1 MNFNIDNH
9 NYSCLAKVSFTKFVN
24 IEFKYYLCSIKLF
37 INDTVMS
44 NDKKT
49 IKEMQ
54 ANEMTPAFPTHPG
67 DVLKDEIEYRG
78 ISQRQLAEE
87 MGIAYSALNE
97 ILNARRPVTEKT
109 ALLFEAALGV
119 NAEPL
124 LKMQMRYNLLSTK
137 NDSTFMARLA
147 KVRRVPAAL

>member
-1 MNFNIDNH
+1 
-9 NYSCLAKVSFTKFVN
+9 
-24 IEFKYYLCSIKLF
+24 
-37 INDTVMS
+37 MS
-44 NDKKT
+44 NDNKT
-49 IKEMQ
+49 TKEMR

-124 LKMQMRYNLLSTK
+124 LKMQMRYNLQSTK
-137 NDSTFMARLA
+137 SDSTFYDEIGKSKKGGCSLVKTEDMNSDNIDFVTCCIGYLSRCLG
-147 KVRRVPAAL
+147 

>member
-1 MNFNIDNH
+1 MR
-9 NYSCLAKVSFTKFVN
+9 A
-24 IEFKYYLCSIKLF
+24 
-37 INDTVMS
+37 ND
-44 NDKKT
+44 
-49 IKEMQ
+49 
-54 ANEMTPAFPTHPG
+54 MTPFFPTHPG
-67 DVLKDEIEYRG
+67 DVLKNEIEYRG

-124 LKMQMRYNLLSTK
+124 LKMQMRYNLQSTK
-137 NDSTFMARLA
+137 MILPLWPDWQKLEGWLQPCKKKACSFYSSPHISFSILIADSERNT
-147 KVRRVPAAL
+147 

>member
-1 MNFNIDNH
+1 
-9 NYSCLAKVSFTKFVN
+9 
-24 IEFKYYLCSIKLF
+24 
-37 INDTVMS
+37 MS

-49 IKEMQ
+49 IKEMR
-54 ANEMTPAFPTHPG
+54 ANDMTPAFPTHPG

-78 ISQRQLAEE
+78 NSQRQLAEE

-119 NAEPL
+119 NADPL
-124 LKMQMRYNLLSTK
+124 LKMQMRYNLQSTK
-137 NDSTFMARLA
+137 SDTTFMARLA
-147 KVRRVPAAL
+147 INELIGGTIYLHRRGASSVVRFEIGRAHV

>member
-1 MNFNIDNH
+1 MR
-9 NYSCLAKVSFTKFVN
+9 A
-24 IEFKYYLCSIKLF
+24 
-37 INDTVMS
+37 ND
-44 NDKKT
+44 
-49 IKEMQ
+49 
-54 ANEMTPAFPTHPG
+54 MTPAFPTHPG

-119 NAEPL
+119 NAESL
-124 LKMQMRYNLLSTK
+124 LKMRMRYNLQSTK
-137 NDSTFMARLA
+137 SDTTFMARLA
-147 KVRRVPAAL
+147 KVRRVAVAL

>member
-1 MNFNIDNH
+1 MIICVKIHKNHLISHYFLLSLQHPTIINNI
-9 NYSCLAKVSFTKFVN
+9 
-24 IEFKYYLCSIKLF
+24 
-37 INDTVMS
+37 VMS
-44 NDKKT
+44 NDNKT
-49 IKEMQ
+49 TKEMR

-124 LKMQMRYNLLSTK
+124 LKMQMRYNLQSTK
-137 NDSTFMARLA
+137 SDSTFMTRLA
-147 KVRRVPAAL
+147 KVRRVAAAL

>member
-1 MNFNIDNH
+1 MGG
-9 NYSCLAKVSFTKFVN
+9 Y
-24 IEFKYYLCSIKLF
+24 

-44 NDKKT
+44 NDKTTMKG
-49 IKEMQ
+49 MR
-54 ANEMTPAFPTHPG
+54 ANDMTPAFPTHPG

-124 LKMQMRYNLLSTK
+124 LKMQMRYNLQSTK

-147 KVRRVPAAL
+147 KVRRVAAAL

>member
-1 MNFNIDNH
+1 
-9 NYSCLAKVSFTKFVN
+9 
-24 IEFKYYLCSIKLF
+24 
-37 INDTVMS
+37 MS

-49 IKEMQ
+49 IKEMR
-54 ANEMTPAFPTHPG
+54 ANDMTPAFPTHPG
-67 DVLKDEIEYRG
+67 DVLKNEIEYRG

-124 LKMQMRYNLLSTK
+124 LKMQMRYNLQSTK
-137 NDSTFMARLA
+137 MILPLWPDWQKLEGWLQPCKKKACSFIQVHTFQ
-147 KVRRVPAAL
+147 

>member
-1 MNFNIDNH
+1 MGG
-9 NYSCLAKVSFTKFVN
+9 Y
-24 IEFKYYLCSIKLF
+24 

-44 NDKKT
+44 NDKTT
-49 IKEMQ
+49 IKEMR
-54 ANEMTPAFPTHPG
+54 ANDMTSAFPTHPG

-124 LKMQMRYNLLSTK
+124 LKMQMRYNLQSTK

-147 KVRRVPAAL
+147 KVRRVAAALLK